1 MSICTLNIIK
11 KGFNEKNSVLF
22 FNPDIYWRILRDGIP
37 DIEDNDDDGDGIR
50 DREDDDW
57 FIYDEM

>member
-11 KGFNEKNSVLF
+11 KGFNEKNSALF

>member
-1 MSICTLNIIK
+1 MMKYFRYRDHVDDFDDDN
-11 KGFNEKNSVLF
+11 
-22 FNPDIYWRILRDGIP
+22 DGIP

>member
-1 MSICTLNIIK
+1 MISSL
-11 KGFNEKNSVLF
+11 
-22 FNPDIYWRILRDGIP
+22 DGIP

-57 FIYDEM
+57 FIYDEMQTTIKLRCDSVILILK

>member
-1 MSICTLNIIK
+1 MKRILS
-11 KGFNEKNSVLF
+11 FF